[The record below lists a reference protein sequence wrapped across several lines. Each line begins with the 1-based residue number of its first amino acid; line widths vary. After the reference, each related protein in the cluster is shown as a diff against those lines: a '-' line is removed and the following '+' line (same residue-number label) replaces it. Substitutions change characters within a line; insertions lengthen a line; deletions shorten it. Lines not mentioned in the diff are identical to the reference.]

1 VIKITRKELS
11 QVYWLK
17 SEIKIQL
24 CRLEELEILAESCSV
39 KLTNM
44 PKTPG
49 ISDKVAK
56 YASEIAD
63 LKNLIDINIKKCFF
77 EFNKINKFICTIDD
91 SFTRQI
97 FSLRYISGM
106 SWRRI
111 ARLIGGFNTED
122 SVRKMH
128 DRFLAKF

>member
-1 VIKITRKELS
+1 MTRKELS

-17 SEIKIQL
+17 SEIKTQL
-24 CRLEELEILAESCSV
+24 GRLEELESLAESCSQ

-44 PKTPG
+44 PRAPG
-49 ISDKVAK
+49 ISDKVSK
-56 YASEIAD
+56 YATEIAD

-77 EFNKINKFICTIDD
+77 EFNKINKYICTIDD
-91 SFTRQI
+91 SFIRQI

-122 SVRKMH
+122 SVRMAH
-128 DRFLAKF
+128 NRFLEKS